1 MLISD
6 IYAKLGIP
14 PNLQQHMLRVTSV
27 ALFIAKNWQGTPL
40 NTELL
45 KTMLLLHDIGNI
57 VRFDFEKHP
66 EFLEDE
72 IIRIDFWKKRQKDFI
87 SKYGND
93 DHEATVAILKEL
105 GVSEEIKQKIYQMG
119 YWNVEK
125 VKNSNDWYLKLAL
138 YSDLR
143 VGPFVILPRQKR
155 VDDIHARIEQYKNHL
170 EFIGIAQELENQIQ
184 ANLEISVSKI
194 NNNSIIVNENLLK
207 HIV

>member
-143 VGPFVILPRQKR
+143 VGPFGILPLQKR